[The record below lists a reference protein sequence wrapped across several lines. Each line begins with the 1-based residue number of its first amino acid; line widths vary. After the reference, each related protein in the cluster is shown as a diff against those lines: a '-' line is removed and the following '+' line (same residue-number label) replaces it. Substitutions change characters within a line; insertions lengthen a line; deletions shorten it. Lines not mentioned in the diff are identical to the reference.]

1 MLFRTS
7 VRMLTVLT
15 MTYLFEN
22 TSSDR
27 EQAINYSSIEESY
40 HRCLALLSGDPW
52 SSSAS
57 SER

>member
-7 VRMLTVLT
+7 VRMLMVLT